1 MRKILNLGHTFGH
14 AYEATC
20 GFKKKLNHGEG
31 VILGIKTALK
41 FSLQRKLINIKT
53 YSKILNHVKNLNFGL
68 NLRNFFKIKDINKLI
83 YYMKND
89 KKNNSKMINLILLKD
104 IGNPILDN
112 LYSESDLKKFLKE
125 NYSIFNC
132 TEWICSF
139 NSFSSNL

>member
-68 NLRNFFKIKDINKLI
+68 NLRNFF
-83 YYMKND
+83 
-89 KKNNSKMINLILLKD
+89 LK
-104 IGNPILDN
+104 
-112 LYSESDLKKFLKE
+112 
-125 NYSIFNC
+125 
-132 TEWICSF
+132 
-139 NSFSSNL
+139 